1 MREPGLAPPREK
13 VGMTTTKDIAQRLNL
28 SVSTVGRALADDARI
43 SPETKLRVTKV
54 AEELGY
60 VANRA
65 ARIMRGAPSTMIGL
79 IVPDV
84 RNSFFSTVAH
94 ALTETMSEQ
103 NHQLLLCETGDD
115 RTSELRQVRDLAA
128 AQVAGIIIVPSAHP
142 KPQAIQ
148 LLRSIPH
155 VQFLRRLQSL
165 SPHWF
170 GVDDHNAAFAATT
183 HLLELGHRRV
193 AYIGGTDDV
202 TSGADRLA
210 GFQAA
215 VAAHG
220 LPASA
225 GIVALGPPSSTLRG
239 GATHGR
245 ASFRRLMGSDEPP
258 TGIVTGS
265 VPVSR
270 GLLEVIQQEGPEV
283 PRDLSVVGFG
293 DEIGFSWWGP
303 GLTTVAVPGHE
314 LATACGT
321 WLLRRLRSPEI
332 AEEPYHSM
340 SSGTLIVRG
349 SASRPPGSVRNGD
362 EPSFTR
368 TEAVGP

>member
-1 MREPGLAPPREK
+1 
-13 VGMTTTKDIAQRLNL
+13 MTTTKDIAQRLNL

-43 SPETKLRVTKV
+43 SPETKLRVTRM
-54 AEELGY
+54 ADELGY

-65 ARIMRGAPSTMIGL
+65 ARIMRGAPSTVVGL
-79 IVPDV
+79 IVPDI

-94 ALTETMSEQ
+94 ALTETLSEH

-115 RTSELRQVRDLAA
+115 RTSELREVRDLAS
-128 AQVAGIIIVPSAHP
+128 AQVAGIIIVPSARP
-142 KPQAIQ
+142 KPEVIQ

-155 VQFLRRLQSL
+155 VQLLRRLESL

-170 GVDDHNAAFAATT
+170 GVDDHNAAFVATA
-183 HLLELGHRRV
+183 HLLDLGHRRV
-193 AYIGGTDDV
+193 AYVGGTDDV

-210 GFQAA
+210 GFRAA
-215 VAAHG
+215 VAARG

-225 GIVALGPPSSTLRG
+225 AIVALGPPSSTLRG

-245 ASFRRLMGSDEPP
+245 SSLRSLMASADPP

-270 GLLEVIQQEGPEV
+270 GLLEAIQQEGPEV
-283 PRDLSVVGFG
+283 PRRLSVVGFG
-293 DEIGFSWWGP
+293 DEVGFSWWGP

-321 WLLRRLRSPEI
+321 WLLRRLRMPEI
-332 AEEPYHSM
+332 ADEPYHSM
-340 SSGTLIVRG
+340 SSGTLVVRG
-349 SASRPPGSVRNGD
+349 STAAPAEPDRVADQPAPGLR
-362 EPSFTR
+362 
-368 TEAVGP
+368 